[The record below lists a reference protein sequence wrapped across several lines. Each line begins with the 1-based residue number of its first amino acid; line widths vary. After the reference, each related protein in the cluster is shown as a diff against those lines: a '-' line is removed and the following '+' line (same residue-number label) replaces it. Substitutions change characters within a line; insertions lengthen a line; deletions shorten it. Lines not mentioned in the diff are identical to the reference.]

1 MGRSSRTGETSEI
14 RGLEAG
20 RSFVER
26 WDNRCMDFNVHGD
39 NNVYMG
45 NCPNSNTQML
55 GAGQEL
61 HVDITYH

>member
-1 MGRSSRTGETSEI
+1 
-14 RGLEAG
+14 
-20 RSFVER
+20 
-26 WDNRCMDFNVHGD
+26 MDFNVHGD

-61 HVDITYH
+61 HVDIKSAGIPSRVQEVGIS